1 MRRSARAA
9 ATGMRHASPLA
20 AFHIVTNHSSIPPTQ
35 VSAAAPTKS
44 VNALGSSDSDAT
56 ANAANAAIS
65 VATRPN
71 AATDCAAW
79 KRTYGSRRS
88 TSHRMT
94 PVIHQPEYANG
105 AAMRDERPVELRSSP
120 EAIWFDECNEVATRL
135 VLLPDANLNIA
146 ADGFRGGLAGAPFDV
161 QHVEARLDIGQ

>member
-20 AFHIVTNHSSIPPTQ
+20 AFHIVTTHSSIPPTH

-44 VNALGSSDSDAT
+44 VNALGSSDSDAM
-56 ANAANAAIS
+56 ANAANAAIRA
-65 VATRPN
+65 ATSPN

-94 PVIHQPEYANG
+94 PVIHHPEYASG
-105 AAMRDERPVELRSSP
+105 AAMREDRPVELRGSP
-120 EAIWFDECNEVATRL
+120 ETIRFGECNEVATRL
-135 VLLPDANLNIA
+135 VLLTGRVSECRD
-146 ADGFRGGLAGAPFDV
+146 
-161 QHVEARLDIGQ
+161 